1 VRRLRRPVGAGSKV
15 WEVNHGL
22 PRPRPRADPARLSV
36 LARAVRAELRGPDR
50 AVTGCTAASTLVR
63 PGDLFVAL
71 GGTRTHGIGYAEAA
85 RAAGAVAVLVE
96 PSMVDRVPAGLPA
109 LVTVDPRA
117 AVGRVAALVYG
128 EPSKRLSVV
137 GVTGTSG
144 KTTTTFLARDG
155 LQAAGRAVGLIG
167 TVGTFVGDEE
177 LHTGFTTPEAAEL
190 QALLAV
196 MADRGCT
203 DVLMEVSS
211 HGLAL
216 GRVAGTR
223 FVSAGFT
230 NLSRDH
236 LDFHPSMADYF
247 ATKATL
253 FDRWAERA
261 RIVVDD
267 EWGARLATQT
277 VADDVQT
284 VGTVAEAVDWRA
296 EDVVTN
302 RDGSSDFVAVG
313 PFGKVAAGCAIPGGY
328 NVANALLALALVE
341 SVGVPPAVAAPA
353 VAAAHVPGRME
364 RIDRGQPYL
373 ALVDYAH
380 KPAAVAAALRTL
392 RRLTPGRVIT
402 VLGCGGDRDQ
412 AKRPLMGQVAAEG
425 SDVLVITDDNPRSE
439 SAATIRAQM
448 RAGVTDASAEVREI
462 GDRAEAISAA
472 VAMARPG
479 DTVLVAGK
487 GHEPG
492 QEVAGV
498 VHPFDDRVV
507 LAAALEAAAR
517 GAP

>member
-1 VRRLRRPVGAGSKV
+1 
-15 WEVNHGL
+15 VNPGGL

-36 LARAVRAELRGPDR
+36 LAHAVGADQRGPDV
-50 AVTGCTAASTLVR
+50 AVTGCTAASGLVR

-71 GGTRTHGIGYAEAA
+71 GGARTHGIAYAEAA
-85 RAAGAVAVLVE
+85 RSAGAVAVLVE
-96 PSMVDRVPAGLPA
+96 PSVADRVPAGLSA
-109 LVTVDPRA
+109 LVAADPRA
-117 AVGRVAALVYG
+117 AVGPVAALVYG
-128 EPSKRLSVV
+128 QPSERLSVV

-144 KTTTTFLARDG
+144 KTTTTFLAREG
-155 LQAAGRAVGLIG
+155 LRAAGRAVGLVG

-203 DVLMEVSS
+203 EVLMEVSS
-211 HGLAL
+211 HGLVL

-223 FVSAGFT
+223 FVTAGFT
-230 NLSRDH
+230 NLSQDH
-236 LDFHPSMADYF
+236 LDFHPSMDDYF
-247 ATKATL
+247 AAKATL

-267 EWGARLATQT
+267 EWGTRLATQA

-284 VGTVAEAVDWRA
+284 VGVAVRAADWRA

-302 RDGSSDFVAVG
+302 RDGSSEFVAVG
-313 PFGKVAAGCAIPGGY
+313 PFGKVTAGCAIPGGY
-328 NVANALLALALVE
+328 NVGNALLALALAD
-341 SVGVPPAVAAPA
+341 SVGVSPAVAAPA

-364 RIDRGQPYL
+364 RVDRGQPFL

-392 RRLTPGRVIT
+392 RPLTPGRVIT

-412 AKRPLMGQVAAEG
+412 AKRPLMGRVAAEG

-439 SAATIRAQM
+439 SAGVIRAQM
-448 RAGVTDASAEVREI
+448 RAGVTGTAADVREI
-462 GDRAEAISAA
+462 GDRAEAISTA
-472 VAMARPG
+472 VAVARPG

-487 GHEPG
+487 GHESG
-492 QEVAGV
+492 QEVSGV

-507 LAAALEAAAR
+507 LGTALEAAR
-517 GAP
+517 

>member
-1 VRRLRRPVGAGSKV
+1 VTPG
-15 WEVNHGL
+15 GL
-22 PRPRPRADPARLSV
+22 PRPRANVDPTRLSDI
-36 LARAVRAELRGPDR
+36 ARAVGADLRGPDV
-50 AVTGCTAASTLVR
+50 AVTGTTAASAMVR

-71 GGTRTHGIGYAEAA
+71 SGARAHGITFVDAA
-85 RAAGAVAVLVE
+85 RHAGAVAVLVDQ
-96 PSMVDRVPAGLPA
+96 VTADRVPAGLPA
-109 LVTVDPRA
+109 LVLGNARDA
-117 AVGRVAALVYG
+117 AGPVASLVYG
-128 EPSKRLSVV
+128 EPSTRLRVV

-155 LQAAGRAVGLIG
+155 LRVAGRTVGLIG
-167 TVGTFVGDEE
+167 TVGTFVGDDE

-216 GRVAGTR
+216 GRVTGTR

-230 NLSRDH
+230 NLSQDH
-236 LDFHPSMADYF
+236 LDFHPTMEDYF
-247 ATKATL
+247 AAKVRL
-253 FDRWAERA
+253 FDHWAERA

-267 EWGARLATQT
+267 EWGALLATQA

-284 VGTVAEAVDWRA
+284 VGVGAETADWRA
-296 EDVVTN
+296 EDVVIN
-302 RDGSSDFVAVG
+302 LDGSSDFVAVG
-313 PFGKVAAGCAIPGGY
+313 PFGKVTSGCAIPGGH
-328 NVANALLALALVE
+328 NVANAMLALALAE

-353 VAAAHVPGRME
+353 VATARVPGRME
-364 RIDRGQPYL
+364 RVDRGQPFL

-392 RRLTPGRVIT
+392 RPLTPGRVIT

-412 AKRPLMGQVAAEG
+412 AKRPLMGQVAAKG
-425 SDVLVITDDNPRSE
+425 SDVLIVTDDNPRSE
-439 SAATIRAQM
+439 SPGVIRAQI
-448 RAGVTDASAEVREI
+448 RAGVTDASADVREI
-462 GDRAEAISAA
+462 GDRAEAIAAA
-472 VAMARPG
+472 VALARPG
-479 DTVLVAGK
+479 DAVLVAGK

-507 LAAALEAAAR
+507 LAAAIEAAR
-517 GAP
+517 

>member
-1 VRRLRRPVGAGSKV
+1 
-15 WEVNHGL
+15 
-22 PRPRPRADPARLSV
+22 
-36 LARAVRAELRGPDR
+36 
-50 AVTGCTAASTLVR
+50 
-63 PGDLFVAL
+63 
-71 GGTRTHGIGYAEAA
+71 
-85 RAAGAVAVLVE
+85 
-96 PSMVDRVPAGLPA
+96 
-109 LVTVDPRA
+109 
-117 AVGRVAALVYG
+117 
-128 EPSKRLSVV
+128 
-137 GVTGTSG
+137 
-144 KTTTTFLARDG
+144 
-155 LQAAGRAVGLIG
+155 
-167 TVGTFVGDEE
+167 
-177 LHTGFTTPEAAEL
+177 
-190 QALLAV
+190 
-196 MADRGCT
+196 
-203 DVLMEVSS
+203 
-211 HGLAL
+211 
-216 GRVAGTR
+216 VAGTR